1 MAPILVVGSIN
12 ADQVVVTDIV
22 PRLGETVIGKSF
34 KIVPGGKGA
43 NQAVAASRL
52 GADVSFIGCVG
63 NDTNGTFLL
72 NNFKNNNV
80 ITDGI
85 KIIDNASSG
94 IAAITVCEGKNSIIV
109 APGANYHVTK
119 EIIDEKIDLI
129 LKANLVLLQLEI
141 PLDTV
146 EYIVDIC
153 YENKIPVILNPA
165 PAFKLKESIIDKVT
179 YLTPN
184 EHETETIF
192 NTNDFDS
199 LVTKYPNKLIITL
212 GEKGLMYFDGEKVI
226 NIPANKVEVV
236 DTTGAGDTFNGAL
249 AYKLVNNASLKDSL
263 IFANKAASLKIK
275 QVGAQNGMP
284 TLSEMEE

>member
-1 MAPILVVGSIN
+1 M
-12 ADQVVVTDIV
+12 
-22 PRLGETVIGKSF
+22 
-34 KIVPGGKGA
+34 
-43 NQAVAASRL
+43 
-52 GADVSFIGCVG
+52 
-63 NDTNGTFLL
+63 
-72 NNFKNNNV
+72 
-80 ITDGI
+80 
-85 KIIDNASSG
+85 
-94 IAAITVCEGKNSIIV
+94 
-109 APGANYHVTK
+109 
-119 EIIDEKIDLI
+119 I